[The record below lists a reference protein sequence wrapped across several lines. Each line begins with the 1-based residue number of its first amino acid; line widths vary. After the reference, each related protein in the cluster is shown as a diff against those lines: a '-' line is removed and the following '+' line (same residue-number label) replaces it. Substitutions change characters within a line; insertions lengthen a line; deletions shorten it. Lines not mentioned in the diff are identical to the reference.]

1 MKNTLMK
8 YLHIIEE
15 QAAEVL
21 QGKGA
26 DIDVINDAIHQSAGI
41 ILDVAEQLPDEDK
54 LTTIN
59 YIKTGLNNYRN
70 AIDNRDDFLLADCL
84 YYEWR
89 EIIAIYID
97 ALGE

>member
-1 MKNTLMK
+1 MKNMLMK
-8 YLHIIEE
+8 NLNIIEK
-15 QAAEVL
+15 QAVEIL

-26 DIDVINDAIHQSAGI
+26 DIEVINDTIHQSAGI
-41 ILDVAEQLPDEDK
+41 ILDIAEQLPDEDK

-59 YIKTGLNNYRN
+59 YIKTGLSNYQN

-84 YYEWR
+84 YYGWK

-97 ALGE
+97 VLGE